1 MKKISKEQYER
12 ISNLQTEL
20 DCQLDNGFYEMIED
34 GEDIELDFGYD
45 GNIYKNIHREGTD
58 LFITMDYQDI
68 DGLVYEDEEYLL
80 NLQPTGVKLLVFY
93 EVMHTTDRMA

>member
-1 MKKISKEQYER
+1 MKKISKEQFEK
-12 ISNLQTEL
+12 IGNLQTDL
-20 DCQLDNGFYEMIED
+20 DIQLENGFYEMIED

-58 LFITMDYQDI
+58 LYITMDYQDI

-80 NLQPTGVKLLVFY
+80 NPQSTGVKLLVFY
-93 EVMHTTDRMA
+93 EVMRIINRMA